1 MAEEDG
7 NFVYGCRRRCTLH
20 ASDRASPHVPIVPK
34 NARLHSL
41 VKHKQQQ
48 QMQEYLES
56 RRKTEMPFR
65 K

>member
-7 NFVYGCRRRCTLH
+7 NFVYGCRRCTLH